1 VAVII
6 PSALDHFI
14 IAVEKTF
21 HGASLMQIN
30 TVTIYSLGTPS
41 PGNLQK
47 NDGKLHLRQASEGKR
62 GYEGTYRPDLDL

>member
-1 VAVII
+1 
-6 PSALDHFI
+6 
-14 IAVEKTF
+14 
-21 HGASLMQIN
+21 MQIN